1 MKKIFILICGVV
13 IATQCSLVSAQT
25 TQMKMWK
32 DGKVAITYT
41 DVDSVAFETSAEDEK
56 QDLGGGVY
64 LINGHKFVDLGLPSG
79 LLWAETNVGA
89 ETAAGDGK
97 YYAWGETTPKT
108 EYNEGSYFD
117 SDYANY
123 PTSGKTTLEKQH
135 DAAYVNWGSSCRMP
149 TNDEF
154 GELLDSNNCIW
165 EWVSMATT
173 DGSSINGYKVTSTKN
188 GNSIFLPPS
197 GIRGNGDLDGHG
209 SCGYYWSS
217 THYPYNSYDAYFLYF
232 NSSYHGQHC
241 NRRYYGYTVRPVAE
255 P

>member
-32 DGKVAITYT
+32 DGKATNTYT
-41 DVDSVAFETSAEDEK
+41 DVDSVTFETSAEK

-64 LINGHKFVDLGLPSG
+64 LINRHKFVDLGLPSG

-89 ETAAGDGK
+89 ETAADDGN

-108 EYNEGSYFD
+108 EYNERTYFD
-117 SDYANY
+117 SDYATY
-123 PTSGKTTLEKQH
+123 SPDGKTTLEKQH

-154 GELLDSNNCIW
+154 GELLDSNNCTW
-165 EWVSMATT
+165 EWASRTT
-173 DGSSINGYKVTSTKN
+173 ADDSSINGYKITSTKN
-188 GNSIFLPPS
+188 GNSIFLPAS
-197 GIRGNGDLDGHG
+197 GYRDYGSLSNHG
-209 SCGYYWSS
+209 SYGYYWSG
-217 THYPYNSYDAYFLYF
+217 TFNSYYSDSAYYLYF
-232 NSSYHGQHC
+232 RSGGQDQDGSGYRC
-241 NRRYYGYTVRPVAE
+241 YGYTVRPVAE
-255 P
+255 S